1 MIVKKY
7 KAVVNELLNPYED
20 VFQLELITQGAGFR
34 FLPGQ
39 FLHLA
44 LDSDYDGVGQWPE
57 SRCFSMQS
65 SPSEKNLKLT
75 FSLKGGFTT
84 RMRDEL
90 QKGSQVWLKMP
101 YGDLFVR
108 DHRKT
113 KTVFIAGGTGIT
125 PFMSLFSHPSF
136 AEYSEPR
143 LYLGFRSAGYDI
155 FSTEIGAMFS
165 KNPGSILRVFYED
178 VQGRLDI
185 ERIFAENGL
194 PTSYF
199 ISGPPEM
206 IRSFRAYLLSQD
218 VDPQNILTDD
228 WE

>member
-7 KAVVNELLNPYED
+7 KAIVNEVLNPYQE
-20 VFQLELITQGAGFR
+20 VYQLELAPLGSGFR
-34 FLPGQ
+34 YLPGQ

-44 LDSDYDGVGQWPE
+44 LDEEYDGIGQWPE

-65 SPSEKNLKLT
+65 NPSETNIRIT
-75 FSLKGGFTT
+75 YSVKGEFTS
-84 RMRDEL
+84 RMRDTL
-90 QKGSQVWLKMP
+90 RKGSQVWLKMP
-101 YGDLFVR
+101 YGDLFAR
-108 DHRKT
+108 DHIKNQA
-113 KTVFIAGGTGIT
+113 VFIAGGTGVT
-125 PFMSLFSHPSF
+125 PFMSLFSHHSF
-136 AEYSEPR
+136 ALYSQPR

-155 FSTEIGAMFS
+155 FSLEITHRFEQNADSRFE
-165 KNPGSILRVFYED
+165 VFYED

-185 ERIFAENGL
+185 ESIFSQNG
-194 PTSYF
+194 PQASYF

-206 IRSFRAYLLSQD
+206 IKSFRVYLQTHG